1 MLVGRQLAIACQT
14 LQRGTFPD
22 RGVFINQIEHLRLKH
37 EKATV
42 DPGTVTRWFFFK
54 AGDAAVVDVNG
65 TEAYLIESDDG
76 NVMAFTNSS
85 DMLTAVLGLQ

>member
-1 MLVGRQLAIACQT
+1 MLSMPLVLTPAMCSWHG
-14 LQRGTFPD
+14 
-22 RGVFINQIEHLRLKH
+22 IE
-37 EKATV
+37 
-42 DPGTVTRWFFFK
+42 F
-54 AGDAAVVDVNG
+54 GDAGTSASGAAVTHGDYADANG

>member
-1 MLVGRQLAIACQT
+1 MATPR
-14 LQRGTFPD
+14 
-22 RGVFINQIEHLRLKH
+22 LRLSISFSNSEAVLKTGDS
-37 EKATV
+37 EVKFTPSSYQA
-42 DPGTVTRWFFFK
+42 DAIEF
-54 AGDAAVVDVNG
+54 GDAGTSASGAAVTHGDYADANG